1 MCLRLQKSFKAP
13 PTAQPTTPGVVT
25 SPSKTNLRAEKAPQ
39 KAALC
44 MHQTTCSAR
53 TGAGQDVSVCPQSA
67 AFWVLGRM
75 RGTYE
80 PLAEP
85 EVTYR
90 ATESTKV
97 ECLFRKYAS
106 SPFSGLPFHKNFIFS
121 FYHSSMH
128 VQNILSDFFV
138 NIAAGWFVTIIFIPQ
153 RSVLP
158 AVPKSFRLI
167 LTLLGIIVSLVLAVI
182 ISFL

>member
-1 MCLRLQKSFKAP
+1 
-13 PTAQPTTPGVVT
+13 
-25 SPSKTNLRAEKAPQ
+25 
-39 KAALC
+39 
-44 MHQTTCSAR
+44 
-53 TGAGQDVSVCPQSA
+53 
-67 AFWVLGRM
+67 
-75 RGTYE
+75 
-80 PLAEP
+80 
-85 EVTYR
+85 
-90 ATESTKV
+90 
-97 ECLFRKYAS
+97 
-106 SPFSGLPFHKNFIFS
+106 
-121 FYHSSMH
+121 MH